1 LSYYG
6 WRLRVYPGDGDERNN
21 NNEETPPHAARIAI
35 LPRVGLRLSS
45 QCQQRV
51 RKARAFEQLPGAPL
65 PAHSE
70 LFSGNL
76 VI

>member
-1 LSYYG
+1 
-6 WRLRVYPGDGDERNN
+6 
-21 NNEETPPHAARIAI
+21 
-35 LPRVGLRLSS
+35 
-45 QCQQRV
+45 V

-76 VI
+76 AI